1 MQAAMKILHTP
12 VRLYATGGVEN
23 YVLNLSR
30 SLADLGHEVCVIC
43 SESARDT
50 DCDPRVRVRALRSWG
65 RVANTNITPMLPLAL
80 AKENFDIMHTHLPT
94 PWSADWSLLASLA
107 KDKPLILT
115 YHNDIVGA
123 GIAGHLA
130 KLYNATALNLLLKK
144 SARILV
150 ARPRHISSHL
160 GPYMNKVEFVPI
172 GVDTQHFHSQKAAE
186 ECDIFFLSVLD
197 IFHRYKGLDVLL
209 EAMQEVRIQLP
220 EVRLAVGGSGELL
233 EHYRHKARAL
243 GLEKNVSFEGRVSQE
258 RLLEIYNG
266 SKLFVLPSLSAE
278 QEGFGIVPLE
288 AMACSRPVVVTD
300 IVGVAEDV
308 QKSGAGMVVKPG
320 DRNALARAIITI
332 LSEGKRAA
340 IMWQAGRH
348 LVEEKYSWKKV
359 ALQVERIYREAA
371 VDAQN

>member
-1 MQAAMKILHTP
+1 M
-12 VRLYATGGVEN
+12 
-23 YVLNLSR
+23 
-30 SLADLGHEVCVIC
+30 
-43 SESARDT
+43 
-50 DCDPRVRVRALRSWG
+50 
-65 RVANTNITPMLPLAL
+65 
-80 AKENFDIMHTHLPT
+80 
-94 PWSADWSLLASLA
+94 
-107 KDKPLILT
+107 
-115 YHNDIVGA
+115 
-123 GIAGHLA
+123 
-130 KLYNATALNLLLKK
+130 
-144 SARILV
+144 
-150 ARPRHISSHL
+150 
-160 GPYMNKVEFVPI
+160 
-172 GVDTQHFHSQKAAE
+172 
-186 ECDIFFLSVLD
+186 
-197 IFHRYKGLDVLL
+197 
-209 EAMQEVRIQLP
+209 P

-340 IMWQAGRH
+340 IMGQAGRH